1 MEYRNVFPSSEIVG
15 QPIVGEVLLYQYTAK
30 YAQQL
35 PFYDRNPMTYIVAM
49 ENNAFYGVN
58 LHYTKP
64 MNRSGVLD
72 YILADQDYTQL
83 DGFNKY
89 LRSYVKGMFLQL
101 KGDDVDKALGMRL
114 EQFVKDVGS
123 IELPMTNQKIRRL
136 LR

>member
-1 MEYRNVFPSSEIVG
+1 MEYKNVFPSSEVVG
-15 QPIVGEVLLYQYTAK
+15 QPVVGEVLLYQYSAK

-49 ENNAFYGVN
+49 ESNAFYGVN

-64 MNRSGVLD
+64 SNRSGVLD
-72 YILADQDYTQL
+72 YILADQDYTKL

-89 LRSYVKGMFLQL
+89 LRSYVQGMFLQL

-123 IELPMTNQKIRRL
+123 IELPMSNQKIRRL

>member
-1 MEYRNVFPSSEIVG
+1 MEYRNVFPSSEVVG
-15 QPIVGEVLLYQYTAK
+15 QPIIGEVLLYQYSAK
-30 YAQQL
+30 YAEQL
-35 PFYDRNPMTYIVAM
+35 PFYDRSPMTYIVAM

-64 MNRSGVLD
+64 SNRSGVLD
-72 YILADQDYTQL
+72 YVLADEDYTKL

-89 LRSYVKGMFLQL
+89 LRSYVQGMFLQL

-123 IELPMTNQKIRRL
+123 IELPMSNQKIRRL

>member
-1 MEYRNVFPSSEIVG
+1 MEYSNVFPSSEIVG
-15 QPIVGEVLLYQYTAK
+15 QPVVGEVLLYQYSAK

-35 PFYDRNPMTYIVAM
+35 PFYDRNPMTYIVAI
-49 ENNAFYGVN
+49 ESNAFYGVN

-64 MNRSGVLD
+64 SNRSGVLD
-72 YILADQDYTQL
+72 YILADQDFTQL

-123 IELPMTNQKIRRL
+123 IELPLTNQKIRRL
-136 LR
+136 L

>member
-1 MEYRNVFPSSEIVG
+1 
-15 QPIVGEVLLYQYTAK
+15 
-30 YAQQL
+30 
-35 PFYDRNPMTYIVAM
+35 
-49 ENNAFYGVN
+49 
-58 LHYTKP
+58 

>member
-1 MEYRNVFPSSEIVG
+1 MEYSNVFPSSEIVG
-15 QPIVGEVLLYQYTAK
+15 QPVEGEVLLYQYSAK

-49 ENNAFYGVN
+49 ESNAFYGVN

-64 MNRSGVLD
+64 SNRSGVLA
-72 YILADQDYTQL
+72 YILADQDFTQL

-101 KGDDVDKALGMRL
+101 KGEDVDKALGMRL

-123 IELPMTNQKIRRL
+123 IELPLTNQKIRRL
-136 LR
+136 L

>member
-1 MEYRNVFPSSEIVG
+1 MEYSNVFPSSEVVG
-15 QPIVGEVLLYQYTAK
+15 QPVVGEVLLYQYSAK

-89 LRSYVKGMFLQL
+89 LRSYVQGMFLQL

-123 IELPMTNQKIRRL
+123 IELPMSNQKIRRL

>member
-1 MEYRNVFPSSEIVG
+1 MEYRNVFPSSEVVG
-15 QPIVGEVLLYQYTAK
+15 QPIIGEVLLYQYSAK

-64 MNRSGVLD
+64 SNRSGVLD
-72 YILADQDYTQL
+72 YILADEDYTKL

-89 LRSYVKGMFLQL
+89 LRSYVQGMFLQL

-123 IELPMTNQKIRRL
+123 IELPMSNQKIRRL

>member
-1 MEYRNVFPSSEIVG
+1 MEYSNVFPSSEVVG

-49 ENNAFYGVN
+49 ENNSFYGVN

-64 MNRSGVLD
+64 MNSSSLDHIFRSRL
-72 YILADQDYTQL
+72 YSIRWFKNFKILC
-83 DGFNKY
+83 
-89 LRSYVKGMFLQL
+89 SMYVSAT

>member
-1 MEYRNVFPSSEIVG
+1 MEYRNVFPSSEVVG
-15 QPIVGEVLLYQYTAK
+15 QPIIGEVLLYQYSAK
-30 YAQQL
+30 YAEQL

-64 MNRSGVLD
+64 SNRSGVLD
-72 YILADQDYTQL
+72 YVLADEDYTKL

-89 LRSYVKGMFLQL
+89 LRSYVQGMFLQL

-123 IELPMTNQKIRRL
+123 IELPMSNQKIRRL

>member
-1 MEYRNVFPSSEIVG
+1 MEYRNVFPSSEVVG
-15 QPIVGEVLLYQYTAK
+15 QPIIGEVLLYQYSAK

-64 MNRSGVLD
+64 SNRSGVLD
-72 YILADQDYTQL
+72 YILADEDYTKL

-89 LRSYVKGMFLQL
+89 LRSYVQGMFLQL

-114 EQFVKDVGS
+114 EQFVKDIGS
-123 IELPMTNQKIRRL
+123 IELPMSNQKIRRL

>member
-1 MEYRNVFPSSEIVG
+1 MEYRNVFPSSEVGG
-15 QPIVGEVLLYQYTAK
+15 QPIIGEVLLYQYSAK
-30 YAQQL
+30 YAEQL

-64 MNRSGVLD
+64 SNRSGVLD
-72 YILADQDYTQL
+72 YILADEDYTKL

-89 LRSYVKGMFLQL
+89 LRSYVQGMFLQL

-123 IELPMTNQKIRRL
+123 IELPMSNQKIRRL

>member
-49 ENNAFYGVN
+49 DNNAFYGVN

-123 IELPMTNQKIRRL
+123 IELPLTNQKIRRL
-136 LR
+136 L